1 MKSSSPAAEVM
12 TSLSNLIKASAYVP
26 LSMVKRLETAPQ
38 PAPGD
43 AGGPGGSGGSGV
55 DADRLRRI
63 ILEKARAEAEA
74 LVDGAKT
81 QAARLLE
88 DARRE
93 ADAWWEERRGEDDR
107 FRAEIFEAARAE
119 GFEQGRLEAE
129 RQVREQYEGMIREA
143 RAVLEQAHET
153 ARRIVAE
160 SEPFLLELACAIAG
174 KIVGRRLDEK
184 PDWIKDLVREA
195 LKRSAGKDT
204 ITLCV
209 APSQFSYIQSVRDD
223 LASVIDAQ
231 AELVI
236 VPDHSVRDHGC
247 VVKTAFGTVDA
258 RVDTQL
264 SEIRQALLDACMR
277 EDAHGE

>member
-1 MKSSSPAAEVM
+1 M

-26 LSMVKRLETAPQ
+26 LSMVKRLENAPRV
-38 PAPGD
+38 PAGEA
-43 AGGPGGSGGSGV
+43 AGRDGSGPGGE
-55 DADRLRRI
+55 ADRLRRI
-63 ILEKARAEAEA
+63 ILDSARKEAEK
-74 LVDGAKT
+74 LIDGAKAE
-81 QAARLLE
+81 AARLLE
-88 DARRE
+88 EARDE
-93 ADAWWEERRGEDDR
+93 AETWWAQRRSEDEAY
-107 FRAEIFEAARAE
+107 RAEIREAARAE
-119 GFEQGRLEAE
+119 GFEEGRREAE
-129 RQVREQYEGMIREA
+129 AEVREQYAGMIQEA

-160 SEPFLLELACAIAG
+160 SEPFLLELSCAIAG
-174 KIVGRRLDEK
+174 KITGRQLGEH
-184 PDWIKDLVREA
+184 PDWVKDLVREA
-195 LKRSAGKDT
+195 LKRSASKDT

-264 SEIRQALLDACMR
+264 SEIRQALLDACAR
-277 EDAHGE
+277 EEPHGD